1 MEVEFSAVPTD
12 QVLPL
17 WNRVAPLFQKLLDR
31 EGRGSLEDIF
41 KKLAIDKTD
50 LLWITWEKNNLDN
63 ILMVVIT
70 RLYKDHSLELLACS
84 GKKRYLWLDYMFPI
98 LEKFANDNNCKTI
111 LIKHGRKGWKRDL
124 EKQGMK
130 ITGYTFEKSI

>member
-17 WNRVAPLFQKLLDR
+17 WNRVAPLFQKLIDR

-50 LLWITWEKNNLDN
+50 LLWITWEKNN
-63 ILMVVIT
+63 
-70 RLYKDHSLELLACS
+70 
-84 GKKRYLWLDYMFPI
+84 
-98 LEKFANDNNCKTI
+98 
-111 LIKHGRKGWKRDL
+111 
-124 EKQGMK
+124 
-130 ITGYTFEKSI
+130 

>member
-17 WNRVAPLFQKLLDR
+17 WNRVAPLFQKLIDR

-50 LLWITWEKNNLDN
+50 LLWIAWEKNNLDN

-70 RLYKDHSLELLACS
+70 RLYRDHSLELLACS
-84 GKKRYLWLDYMFPI
+84 GKKRYLWMNYFSILD
-98 LEKFANDNNCKTI
+98 KFAKDNNCKTI
-111 LIKHGRKGWKRDL
+111 KIKNGRKGWKREL

-130 ITGYTFEKSI
+130 ITGYTFEKSM